1 MVDGSLGITINP
13 LSRALGAEV
22 SGFGSSALDLTDLD
36 DETFE
41 GIHEAFLEHQLLV
54 FHNQRLSHEDFLA
67 VARRFGVPIRHPFA
81 TGHEAHPEI
90 TTIVKEPDEV
100 ENFGGMWHSDLT
112 YLARPPKAAL
122 MMAVETPRVGGD
134 TLFACQHRACESLS
148 DGLRSFLS
156 RLHAVSSS
164 AKNADRLLGTYYG
177 RAYHGD
183 ADDGGSD
190 DGDSDE
196 GDAHDG
202 DADHG
207 SLGEPGSKPH
217 IAIHPA
223 IRRHPET
230 GRAAL
235 FVNRAH
241 TVTFDELTAAE
252 SAPILGYLFSHQTRP
267 EFTARVRWAP
277 GTVAIWDNRSLL
289 HFAINDYGGRRRE
302 MWRAT
307 LEGDTPE
314 PA

>member
-1 MVDGSLGITINP
+1 MVDAALGITITP
-13 LSRALGAEV
+13 LSGAVGAEV
-22 SGFGSSALDLTDLD
+22 SGFGMSGLDLTDLD
-36 DETFE
+36 DQTFE
-41 GIHEAFLEHQLLV
+41 GIHEAFLEHRLLV
-54 FHNQRLSHEDFLA
+54 FRDQRLSRDEFLA

-81 TGHEAHPEI
+81 TGHETHPEI
-90 TTIVKEPDEV
+90 TTIVKEPHES
-100 ENFGGMWHSDLT
+100 ENFGGMWHADMT

-122 MMAVETPRVGGD
+122 MMAVETPRFGGD

-156 RLHAVSSS
+156 RLHAVSNS
-164 AKNADRLLGTYYG
+164 AKSAGRLLGADQEG
-177 RAYHGD
+177 AYHGG
-183 ADDGGSD
+183 AYRGG
-190 DGDSDE
+190 
-196 GDAHDG
+196 APH
-202 DADHG
+202 ARR
-207 SLGEPGSKPH
+207 GETATEPL

-223 IRRHPET
+223 IRRHPDT
-230 GRAAL
+230 ARAAL

-241 TVTFDELTAAE
+241 TVTFDELTPAE

-277 GTVAIWDNRSLL
+277 GTVAVWDNRSLL

-302 MWRAT
+302 MWRVT

>member
-13 LSRALGAEV
+13 LSSAVGAEV
-22 SGFGSSALDLTDLD
+22 SGFGMSALDLTDLD

-54 FHNQRLSHEDFLA
+54 FRNQRLSHDDFLA

-81 TGHEAHPEI
+81 IGDEAYPEI
-90 TTIVKEPDEV
+90 TTIVKEPHEA
-100 ENFGGMWHSDLT
+100 ENFGGMWHSDLS
-112 YLARPPKAAL
+112 YLARPPKAAV

-134 TLFACQHRACESLS
+134 TLFACQHRPCESLS

-164 AKNADRLLGTYYG
+164 AKSAARLLGADHG
-177 RAYHGD
+177 GAYHGC
-183 ADDGGSD
+183 
-190 DGDSDE
+190 
-196 GDAHDG
+196 AH
-202 DADHG
+202 HG
-207 SLGEPGSKPH
+207 SPGESRAEPH
-217 IAIHPA
+217 IAIHPV
-223 IRRHPET
+223 IRRHPDT
-230 GRAAL
+230 ARAAL

-252 SAPILGYLFSHQTRP
+252 SAPILSYLFSHQARP

-302 MWRAT
+302 MWRVT